1 MGLLAFTYSVI
12 SAGLTRGNPAPA
24 STSPPELPPQSAV

>member
-12 SAGLTRGNPAPA
+12 SAGLTRGMTALA
-24 STSPPELPPQSAV
+24 STSPPELPPQWAV